1 LDEEIEELQSAL
13 RERFQ
18 RCYDTWMQDPAI
30 QEESRSE
37 LQELR
42 NSCNSAEAHHT
53 ASPVASLTTFSPVQH
68 LQHPYAHLVPFNVIP
83 ELKAAFRAE

>member
-1 LDEEIEELQSAL
+1 
-13 RERFQ
+13 
-18 RCYDTWMQDPAI
+18 MQDPAI

-37 LQELR
+37 PQELQ
-42 NSCNSAEAHHT
+42 NSYNSPEVRHA
-53 ASPVASLTTFSPVQH
+53 ASSAASLTTLSPVQH